1 VRVAVLASGRG
12 SNFDALL
19 RSTRHEKH
27 AGEIVLVVSDR
38 ADAPVLD
45 RARREGVATVVLDPG
60 TARGPWTSEGIQSLL
75 ESLREHEIEAIC
87 LAGFMRI
94 LPTEVVRAFPNRIL
108 NIHPSLL
115 PSFPGIRP
123 QRQALRAGVRVSGC
137 TVHLVDDGVD
147 TGPIVLQEAVPVLEG
162 DDEESLARRILE
174 AEHRVYPAAL
184 AHLAAGRVH
193 VAGRVTRIHD
203 NGA

>member
-1 VRVAVLASGRG
+1 
-12 SNFDALL
+12 
-19 RSTRHEKH
+19 
-27 AGEIVLVVSDR
+27 
-38 ADAPVLD
+38 
-45 RARREGVATVVLDPG
+45 
-60 TARGPWTSEGIQSLL
+60 
-75 ESLREHEIEAIC
+75 
-87 LAGFMRI
+87 
-94 LPTEVVRAFPNRIL
+94 
-108 NIHPSLL
+108 
-115 PSFPGIRP
+115 
-123 QRQALRAGVRVSGC
+123 
-137 TVHLVDDGVD
+137 LVDDGVD